1 MVGCTESALICVL
14 SRAQEVLSWRY
25 PLLSGLPSSAI
36 PGSFPAPLAAADPEV
51 AAAIDGRASPPAV
64 ADRADRQREH
74 RLARGARGAR
84 LGPDEQ
90 ICRRLSRT
98 ALLRRLRVRR
108 CRRAAGDRARH
119 AAVRVRL
126 RQCAAACR
134 GAGQPGGV
142 SGAAEARRHG
152 SRHVAR
158 RRRASDARRRA
169 EPVGQVVSR
178 GPLRRA
184 RRGCADRF
192 RRRSSVWPRST
203 GRG

>member
-1 MVGCTESALICVL
+1 MVGCSELALYTCCSARERCCPGDIPCCPVCH
-14 SRAQEVLSWRY
+14 RARY
-25 PLLSGLPSSAI
+25 RNLRSSPGRRRSG
-36 PGSFPAPLAAADPEV
+36 GRRRDR
-51 AAAIDGRASPPAV
+51 GRASPPAV

-90 ICRRLSRT
+90 ICRGLSRT

-108 CRRAAGDRARH
+108 CRRASGDRARE
-119 AAVRVRL
+119 APVRLRL

-184 RRGCADRF
+184 RRGRADRF
-192 RRRSSVWPRST
+192 RRRSSAWPRST